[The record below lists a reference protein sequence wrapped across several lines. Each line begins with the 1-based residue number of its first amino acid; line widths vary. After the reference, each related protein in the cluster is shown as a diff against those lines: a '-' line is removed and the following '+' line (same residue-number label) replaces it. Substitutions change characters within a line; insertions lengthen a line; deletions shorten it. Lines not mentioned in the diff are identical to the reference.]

1 MLMRSWID
9 AALESQLLWLAARI
23 LLAVVFAASGL
34 AKALNFAGGVGEMRA
49 AGLEPAWAFNVATIF
64 VLLAGSLLLLVDR
77 AVWLG
82 AGALSVFL
90 LLTIVIVHRFWSL
103 PEPRATLSLYF
114 ALEHVSIIGGLLA
127 AAIASHLRRQL
138 GG

>member
-1 MLMRSWID
+1 MN
-9 AALESQLLWLAARI
+9 
-23 LLAVVFAASGL
+23 G
-34 AKALNFAGGVGEMRA
+34 AG
-49 AGLEPAWAFNVATIF
+49 AGRRRRWAPERG
-64 VLLAGSLLLLVDR
+64 AGSARDR
-77 AVWLG
+77 AAVWLG

-90 LLTIVIVHRFWSL
+90 LLTIAIVHRFWSL